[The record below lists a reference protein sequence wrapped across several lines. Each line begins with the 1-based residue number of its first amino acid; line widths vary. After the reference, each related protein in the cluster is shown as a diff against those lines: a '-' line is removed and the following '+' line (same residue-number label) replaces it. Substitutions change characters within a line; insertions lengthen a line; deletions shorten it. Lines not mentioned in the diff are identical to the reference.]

1 MEIFMFNRQELKKE
15 AKALLGQIF
24 KSLDFLLI
32 MVSYWLVSVAYGCY
46 YLQFFIYFTLKDGLL
61 MGLLAVILILLTIGL
76 QIVLYDIVRGS
87 IPIATKDGWLDAII
101 RIWER
106 KHSLRFLTSEFWQI
120 VFVCLWALIPLIGWV
135 IAVVKVYSY
144 CQGVYVVAA
153 SKETITGYDSLEV
166 SKALMNGYKLDYF
179 VLELSFFFWYLLSLV
194 TFGVAL
200 IYVIPYISITKALYF
215 MELKRVHP
223 SITIEK

>member
-1 MEIFMFNRQELKKE
+1 MFNRQELKKE
-15 AKALLGQIF
+15 AKVVLGQIF

-61 MGLLAVILILLTIGL
+61 MGLLAFMLILLTISL
-76 QIVLYDIVRGS
+76 QIVLYDIVRGAT
-87 IPIATKDGWLDAII
+87 PIATKDGWLDAII
-101 RIWER
+101 RVWER

-120 VFVCLWALIPLIGWV
+120 LFVCLWALIPFVGWI
-135 IAVVKVYSY
+135 IAFIKGYSY

-153 SKETITGYDSLEV
+153 FKETISGYDSLEV
-166 SKALMNGYKLDYF
+166 SKALMKGYKWDYF

-200 IYVIPYISITKALYF
+200 IYVIPYVSITRALYF
-215 MELKRVHP
+215 MELKRAHP
-223 SITIEK
+223 SITIGK

>member
-1 MEIFMFNRQELKKE
+1 MFNRQELKKE
-15 AKALLGQIF
+15 AKAVLGQIF

-46 YLQFFIYFTLKDGLL
+46 YLQFFIYFTLI
-61 MGLLAVILILLTIGL
+61 VLTIGL
-76 QIVLYDIVRGS
+76 QIVLYDIVRGAT
-87 IPIATKDGWLDAII
+87 PIATKDGWLDAII

-120 VFVCLWALIPLIGWV
+120 VFVCLWALIPLIVWV

-144 CQGVYVVAA
+144 CQGIYVVAA

-166 SKALMNGYKLDYF
+166 SKVLMKGYKLNYF
-179 VLELSFFFWYLLSLV
+179 VLELSFFFWYLLGLV

-200 IYVIPYISITKALYF
+200 IYVIPYISITKVLYF
-215 MELKRVHP
+215 MELKRAHP
-223 SITIEK
+223 SITIGK

>member
-1 MEIFMFNRQELKKE
+1 MFNRQELKKE
-15 AKALLGQIF
+15 AKAVLGQIF

-61 MGLLAVILILLTIGL
+61 TGLLAFILIVLTIGL
-76 QIVLYDIVRGS
+76 QVVFYDITRGA
-87 IPIATKDGWLDAII
+87 IPIATKDGWLDAVIAV
-101 RIWER
+101 WKR
-106 KHSLRFLTSEFWQI
+106 KHSLRFLTFEFWQI
-120 VFVCLWALIPLIGWV
+120 LFVCLWALIPLIGWV
-135 IAVVKVYSY
+135 IAFMKIYSY
-144 CQGVYVVAA
+144 CQGIYVVAA

-166 SKALMNGYKLDYF
+166 SKALMKGYKWDYF

-200 IYVIPYISITKALYF
+200 IYVIPYVSITRALYF
-215 MELKRVHP
+215 MELKRAHP
-223 SITIEK
+223 SITIGK

>member
-1 MEIFMFNRQELKKE
+1 MFNRQELKKE
-15 AKALLGQIF
+15 AKAVLGQIF

-61 MGLLAVILILLTIGL
+61 TGLLAFILIVLIIGL
-76 QIVLYDIVRGS
+76 QVVFYDITRGA
-87 IPIATKDGWLDAII
+87 IPIATKDGWLDAVIAV
-101 RIWER
+101 WKR
-106 KHSLRFLTSEFWQI
+106 KHSLRFLTFEFWQI
-120 VFVCLWALIPLIGWV
+120 LFVCLWALIPLIGWV
-135 IAVVKVYSY
+135 IAFMKFYSY
-144 CQGVYVVAA
+144 CQGIYVVAA

-166 SKALMNGYKLDYF
+166 SKALMKGYKWDYF

-200 IYVIPYISITKALYF
+200 IYVIPYVSITRALYF
-215 MELKRVHP
+215 MELKRAHP
-223 SITIEK
+223 SITIGK